1 MAHIYRFMDCRT
13 ILAYDKKGN
22 LQQEIPRG
30 KVGRGNQNRPKEG
43 HQWQRLVVAVGY
55 IWERER
61 R

>member
-1 MAHIYRFMDCRT
+1 MDCRT

-55 IWERER
+55 IWEKER